1 MQFNPPDILI
11 SNYSMLNV
19 MLTRD
24 FESNMLE
31 LTKEWLQKPGNKF
44 TLMIDELHTYRGTQ
58 EQRFLI

>member
-1 MQFNPPDILI
+1 
-11 SNYSMLNV
+11 

-58 EQRFLI
+58 EQSFLSN